1 MIRKLI
7 IALLLFLVLY
17 FVFLRPENPSKTTDM
32 PQTLIG
38 VWATDSPRY
47 AKRFIKLDKKL
58 LTMELGEFGTTIYTI
73 KELKRR
79 MDGNQESFELVY
91 GQNNEPDQSLH
102 FEYDS
107 ADGGT
112 IKIRNQKDVVW
123 TRHKEP

>member
-1 MIRKLI
+1 MIRKSI
-7 IALLLFLVLY
+7 IALVLFLVLY
-17 FVFLRPENPSKTTDM
+17 FAFFRQEDLFKTTDM
-32 PQTLIG
+32 PQALIG

-47 AKRFIKLDKKL
+47 AERFIKFDKKL
-58 LTMELGEFGTTIYTI
+58 LTMGLGEFGTTNYPI

-91 GQNNEPDQSLH
+91 GQNNEPGQSLH